1 MARLGSTAVYE
12 FSARFQLL
20 QLDIK
25 TNFAFS
31 FKSSADTLVKFIFVK
46 LERRYSMSFKVPR
59 GTQDILPEQTGKWQ
73 KVESILRELCRVYR
87 YKEIR
92 TPIFEQTELFQ
103 RGVGDT
109 TDIVQKEMYTFE
121 DRGGRSLTLRPEG
134 TASAVRAYVE
144 HKMFGAPDQPI
155 KLSYI
160 GPMFR
165 YERQQAGRY
174 RQFVQFGVEAIGSA
188 DPAIDAEV
196 ISLAMDI
203 YQTVGLKDLKLVINS
218 LGDKETRDAHRTA
231 LINHFKPSIEEF
243 CADCQKRLEKNP
255 LRILDCK
262 VDHGHPLMKT
272 APALT
277 HYLTES
283 SAEYFRQVKNYLEIL
298 GIEYVVDPNLVRGLD
313 YYNHTAFEIMS
324 TSEGFGAITTLCG
337 GGRYN
342 GLVEDIG
349 GPDVPGIGFAMSIER
364 LLLALE
370 AEGIELDI
378 QDNLDIYVVAIGEE
392 AKQKAVELLSSF
404 RTKGISADMDFIDR
418 KMKAQMK
425 SADRLGARFVIV
437 IGESELEESAVHVKE
452 MESGKQEK
460 IEFHDLVNYLL
471 EK

>member
-1 MARLGSTAVYE
+1 MA
-12 FSARFQLL
+12 
-20 QLDIK
+20 
-25 TNFAFS
+25 
-31 FKSSADTLVKFIFVK
+31 
-46 LERRYSMSFKVPR
+46 FKVPR
-59 GTQDILPEQTGKWQ
+59 GTQDILPDQTPKWQ
-73 KVESILRELCRVYR
+73 KVESILRDLSRVYR

-109 TDIVQKEMYTFE
+109 TDIVQKEMYTFD

-134 TASAVRAYVE
+134 TASAVRSYVE
-144 HKMFGAPDQPI
+144 HKMFGYPDQPV

-174 RQFVQFGVEAIGSA
+174 RQFVQYGVEAIGSA

-196 ISLAMDI
+196 IALAMDI

-231 LINHFKPSIEEF
+231 LINHFEPSINEF
-243 CADCQKRLEKNP
+243 CSDCQNRLEKNP

-262 VDHGHPLMKT
+262 KDHEHPLMKS

-277 HYLTES
+277 DYLTES
-283 SAEYFRQVKNYLEIL
+283 SAQYFDQVKKYLDVL
-298 GIEYVVDPNLVRGLD
+298 GIQYEVDPNLVRGLD

-324 TSEGFGAITTLCG
+324 TSQGFGAITTLCG

-342 GLVEDIG
+342 GLVEGIG

-370 AEGIELDI
+370 AEGVELEVEDR
-378 QDNLDIYVVAIGEE
+378 LDIYVVAMGDE
-392 AKQKAVELLSSF
+392 AKLKSAELISSF
-404 RTKGISADMDFIDR
+404 RTKGIAADMDYIDR

-425 SADRLGARFVIV
+425 SADRLGAKFVIV
-437 IGESELEESAVHVKE
+437 IGDSELEESAVNVKE
-452 MESGKQEK
+452 MESGNQEK
-460 IEFHDLVNYLL
+460 VPFHNLVNYILDH
-471 EK
+471 K